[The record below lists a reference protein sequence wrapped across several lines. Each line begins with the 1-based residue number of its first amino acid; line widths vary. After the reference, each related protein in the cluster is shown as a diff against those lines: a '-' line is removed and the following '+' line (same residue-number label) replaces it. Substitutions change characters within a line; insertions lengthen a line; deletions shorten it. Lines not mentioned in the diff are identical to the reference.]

1 MEEFIFGDEEVISL
15 QRTKVQVFSDS
26 VLCLGKMNEN
36 PQLNNAWEDRLTW
49 FKGSPEY
56 RALDKIDGEPM
67 EFEWN
72 IFQGFTTLQLVRE
85 VQELLSGLS
94 TQPPDFT
101 GRIIIMSMFNDI
113 SW

>member
-1 MEEFIFGDEEVISL
+1 MGRQIDVVQRFTRIQSFG
-15 QRTKVQVFSDS
+15 
-26 VLCLGKMNEN
+26 
-36 PQLNNAWEDRLTW
+36 
-49 FKGSPEY
+49 
-56 RALDKIDGEPM
+56 KINGEPM

-94 TQPPDFT
+94 TQLPDFT